1 MSRAGYADFFPA
13 APSVLAEKEKKKAQ
27 AEKQDRRARNVPDDY
42 DRESNAISVSD
53 LGGIASSSCAPISVG
68 APLPSGHLV
77 TTSTLTPTTTSSS
90 PPPPLLS
97 PSAGTATKG
106 DNPPPKLA
114 AQPTSTREPY
124 PLPPIPIPPPPA
136 PLTPKGT
143 PPAIKS
149 DPSRRNWKVKYDPFL
164 EKKGVPK
171 KSKEPILR
179 WDGEGITT
187 PVTDPRLEIER
198 YTHGPKDGKKRL
210 RSQGL
215 YRTRWKWDENYIGP
229 GPPSQILIT
238 GLSPLTTETE
248 ISMHFRPH
256 GDIQTLEIQI
266 DPATGGSLGVCS
278 IIYRDSPRSRSSAH
292 GAAKKAAQEVNG
304 SRVGIQ
310 RVRVELDR
318 DGLKCKKL
326 TGRIIEEKRRKE
338 VEAEKNRLKQPPPKL
353 SYGESGSR
361 PRSPSVRGNSPSGKD
376 SRTDSKSDDRTR
388 DQHPTPAQRPD
399 NYRALDHVGRLPYI
413 FITSRCIPGDER
425 YVRHLNGRLKNF
437 GLKEVLWDRTG
448 FYVVFRERRDMER
461 CFKVCDGD
469 RLFSYS
475 MIMEKHSGSHRS
487 PSPPLVARPEPR
499 KMGPN
504 ELVAEATNALMKDMK
519 LVLMKDL
526 RKRLA
531 APTIYDSLE
540 VGRLNKRRKVE
551 EEELQGSTV
560 GSRQALAVSSET
572 SIRSPT
578 ALLPA
583 LALKSA
589 EKLTSVVAK
598 SALPKPT
605 ALPRFKKRILAKAE
619 DSSTPEASPLLHG
632 SRTKLSKAD
641 ARPLAHRLNR
651 YDSDAGSDDESTIT
665 ENRPV
670 SRGSRALSLDT
681 GDDDSVSVA
690 PSANEGYRKR
700 KRSVGPTSKLRDT
713 AVSTDDEDQG
723 LEKDD
728 GSQGLHDLKKPRIDH
743 PEPYEDGEVFMVDD
757 PDEEPVPTTPHAPS
771 TTTQPKSA
779 MKHKSRAIESDSE
792 DYEDGMVFKVRAD
805 SKNEHHEVIN
815 VLDDEDDN
823 ESLEIGTTSRA
834 TRSRESRQKL
844 KAAETRINRDLLTV
858 PSFDVGEEEHDSD
871 MAGMD
876 VEVSWGVSTTEGPM
890 VTVQD
895 DPDAILD
902 TDGLQNLVKDA
913 EDFKFLN
920 HALAGAEPADLGN
933 VQTWAYKEKQLK
945 VAQNQSIVRSQEK
958 IEGFYRPNP
967 TGCAR
972 TEGYRRIPEAEKSM
986 YLPHRLQLAAKV
998 KSAAS
1003 TTQEATAATAT
1014 NTTKNPSSTS
1024 RMNRVNNRRLV
1035 VGLNNQ
1041 KQMLS
1046 SDADVMRFNQLKKRK
1061 KPVKFAR
1068 SAIHNWGLY
1077 AMENIS
1083 AGDMIIEYVGE
1094 IIRQQVADMREKKY
1108 LKSGIGSS
1116 YLFRIDDTTVID
1128 ATKAGGIARF
1138 INHSCTPNCTAKII
1152 KVEGSKRIVIYALR
1166 DIRENEELT
1175 YDYKFERELESEE
1188 RIPCLCGSSGCKGFL
1203 N

>member
-13 APSVLAEKEKKKAQ
+13 APSVLAEKEKKRAQ
-27 AEKQDRRARNVPDDY
+27 AEKQDRRGRNLPDDY
-42 DRESNAISVSD
+42 DRESNSISLSD
-53 LGGIASSSCAPISVG
+53 LGRIPSSSCAPISVG
-68 APLPSGHLV
+68 ASLPPGHLV

-97 PSAGTATKG
+97 PSAGTAAKG
-106 DNPPPKLA
+106 DHPPSKLA
-114 AQPTSTREPY
+114 AQTKRTREPY
-124 PLPPIPIPPPPA
+124 PLPPPPIPPPPA

-143 PPAIKS
+143 PPAIRS

-164 EKKGVPK
+164 EKKGIPK
-171 KSKEPILR
+171 QSKDPILR
-179 WDGEGITT
+179 WDGEGIAT
-187 PVTDPRLEIER
+187 PVADPRLEVEG
-198 YTHGPKDGKKRL
+198 YTDGSKTGKKRL

-256 GDIQTLEIQI
+256 GDIQTLEIRI
-266 DPATGGSLGVCS
+266 DPATGGSLGICS
-278 IIYRDSPRSRSSAH
+278 IIYRDSPRSRSPAH
-292 GAAKKAAQEVNG
+292 EAAKRAAQGVNG

-326 TGRIIEEKRRKE
+326 TGRILEERRRKE
-338 VEAEKNRLKQPPPKL
+338 AEAEKNRLKQPL
-353 SYGESGSR
+353 NVSCGESGSR
-361 PRSPSVRGNSPSGKD
+361 PRSPGAHGNSPSRQD
-376 SRTDSKSDDRTR
+376 SRTDGRSDDRGSDRSR
-388 DQHPTPAQRPD
+388 DQRLTPALRPD
-399 NYRALDHVGRLPYI
+399 SCRALDHVGRLPYI

-437 GLKEVLWDRTG
+437 GLKDIFWDRTG
-448 FYVVFRERRDMER
+448 FYVVFWERRDMER

-469 RLFSYS
+469 RLFSYT
-475 MIMEKHSGSHRS
+475 MIMEKHSGNHRS
-487 PSPPLVARPEPR
+487 PSPPPVARPEPR
-499 KMGPN
+499 KMGPG
-504 ELVAEATNALMKDMK
+504 ELIVEATNALMKDMK
-519 LVLMKDL
+519 LILMKDL

-551 EEELQGSTV
+551 EEEMQGIAA
-560 GSRQALAVSSET
+560 GSRQILAVSLET

-578 ALLPA
+578 TLLPA
-583 LALKSA
+583 LALKST
-589 EKLTSVVAK
+589 EKLTPAVAK
-598 SALPKPT
+598 SALQKPT
-605 ALPRFKKRILAKAE
+605 ALPRFKKRVLAKAE

-641 ARPLAHRLNR
+641 ARPLAHRLNQ
-651 YDSDAGSDDESTIT
+651 YNSDAGSDDESTIT

-681 GDDDSVSVA
+681 GDDDSVSA
-690 PSANEGYRKR
+690 TPLANEGYRKR
-700 KRSVGPTSKLRDT
+700 KRSVGPTSKLRGT
-713 AVSTDDEDQG
+713 AISTGGEDQDLG
-723 LEKDD
+723 KDD

-743 PEPYEDGEVFMVDD
+743 PEPYEDGEVFMEDEV
-757 PDEEPVPTTPHAPS
+757 DEEPTVTTPHRTSA
-771 TTTQPKSA
+771 TTTQPKPITENN
-779 MKHKSRAIESDSE
+779 SRAMESDSD
-792 DYEDGMVFKVRAD
+792 DYEDEMVFTKTAP
-805 SKNEHHEVIN
+805 EN
-815 VLDDEDDN
+815 VLDDEVDSRD
-823 ESLEIGTTSRA
+823 LEIEIPNRTA
-834 TRSRESRQKL
+834 QSRESRKNI
-844 KAAETRINRDLLTV
+844 KTAESRTNRGPLVV
-858 PSFDVGEEEHDSD
+858 PPFEAGEEGHDSE
-871 MAGMD
+871 MSGMD
-876 VEVSWGVSTTEGPM
+876 IEVSWGVSTTEGPM
-890 VTVQD
+890 VTVRD

-902 TDGLQNLVKDA
+902 IDGLQNLVKDA
-913 EDFKFLN
+913 EDYKFLSQ
-920 HALAGAEPADLGN
+920 ALVAAEPADLGN
-933 VQTWAYKEKQLK
+933 VQAWAYKEKQLK

-972 TEGYRRIPEAEKSM
+972 TEGYRRVPEAEKSM

-998 KSAAS
+998 KSAANRI
-1003 TTQEATAATAT
+1003 QEVTVATAT
-1014 NTTKNPSSTS
+1014 NTAKNPSSTS

-1083 AGDMIIEYVGE
+1083 SGDMIIEYVGE

>member
-13 APSVLAEKEKKKAQ
+13 APSVLAEKEKKRAQ
-27 AEKQDRRARNVPDDY
+27 AEKQDRRARNLPDDY
-42 DRESNAISVSD
+42 DRESNAISLSD
-53 LGGIASSSCAPISVG
+53 LGRIPSSSCAPISVG
-68 APLPSGHLV
+68 ASLPSGHLV
-77 TTSTLTPTTTSSS
+77 TTSTLTPTTSSSS

-97 PSAGTATKG
+97 PSAGTATKS
-106 DNPPPKLA
+106 DHPPSKLA
-114 AQPTSTREPY
+114 AQSTSTREPY
-124 PLPPIPIPPPPA
+124 PLPPPPIPPPPA

-149 DPSRRNWKVKYDPFL
+149 DPSRRNWKVRYDPFL
-164 EKKGVPK
+164 EKKGVSK

-187 PVTDPRLEIER
+187 PVTDPRLEVEG
-198 YTHGPKDGKKRL
+198 YTDGPKTGKKRL

-248 ISMHFRPH
+248 ISMHFRPY
-256 GDIQTLEIQI
+256 GDIQTLEIRI
-266 DPATGGSLGVCS
+266 DPATGGSLGICS
-278 IIYRDSPRSRSSAH
+278 IIYRDSPRSRSPAH
-292 GAAKKAAQEVNG
+292 EAAKKAAQEVNG
-304 SRVGIQ
+304 SRIGIQ

-326 TGRIIEEKRRKE
+326 TGRILEEKRRKE
-338 VEAEKNRLKQPPPKL
+338 AEAEKNRLKQPLNL

-361 PRSPSVRGNSPSGKD
+361 PRSPGAHGNSPSRRD
-376 SRTDSKSDDRTR
+376 SRTDGRSDDRGSDRSR
-388 DQHPTPAQRPD
+388 DQRSTPVPRPD

-437 GLKEVLWDRTG
+437 GLKDIFWDRTG
-448 FYVVFRERRDMER
+448 FYVVFWERRDMER

-469 RLFSYS
+469 RLFSYT
-475 MIMEKHSGSHRS
+475 MIMEKHPGSHRS
-487 PSPPLVARPEPR
+487 PSPPTVSRPEPR

-504 ELVAEATNALMKDMK
+504 ELVAEAADALMKDMK

-531 APTIYDSLE
+531 APTIYDCLE
-540 VGRLNKRRKVE
+540 VGMLSKRRKVE
-551 EEELQGSTV
+551 EEEAQGT
-560 GSRQALAVSSET
+560 
-572 SIRSPT
+572 T
-578 ALLPA
+578 A
-583 LALKSA
+583 
-589 EKLTSVVAK
+589 AK
-598 SALPKPT
+598 SALQKPT

-619 DSSTPEASPLLHG
+619 ESSTPEASPLLHG

-641 ARPLAHRLNR
+641 ARPLAHRLNQ
-651 YDSDAGSDDESTIT
+651 YNSDAGSDDESTIT

-681 GDDDSVSVA
+681 GDDDSASVTL
-690 PSANEGYRKR
+690 SANEGYRKR
-700 KRSVGPTSKLRDT
+700 KRSVGPTSKLRGT

-728 GSQGLHDLKKPRIDH
+728 GSQGLHDLKKPRIDR
-743 PEPYEDGEVFMVDD
+743 PEPYEDGEVFMEDEV
-757 PDEEPVPTTPHAPS
+757 DEEPAVTTPHRAS
-771 TTTQPKSA
+771 ATTTQLNPITKNRP
-779 MKHKSRAIESDSE
+779 RAIESDSE
-792 DYEDGMVFKVRAD
+792 DYEDEMVFSKAD
-805 SKNEHHEVIN
+805 PENENELVN
-815 VLDDEDDN
+815 VLDHVDE
-823 ESLEIGTTSRA
+823 SRGLEIEIPNRTTQ
-834 TRSRESRQKL
+834 SRESCK
-844 KAAETRINRDLLTV
+844 KIKTAEPRTNWDHVAV
-858 PSFDVGEEEHDSD
+858 PSFDADEEGHDND

-876 VEVSWGVSTTEGPM
+876 IEVSWGVSTTEGPM
-890 VTVQD
+890 VTVRD

-902 TDGLQNLVKDA
+902 IDGLQNLVKDA
-913 EDFKFLN
+913 EDFKFLTQ
-920 HALAGAEPADLGN
+920 ALAAVEPAVLDN
-933 VQTWAYKEKQLK
+933 VQAWAYKEKQLK
-945 VAQNQSIVRSQEK
+945 VAQSQSIVRSQEK
-958 IEGFYRPNP
+958 IEGFYHRNP

-972 TEGYRRIPEAEKSM
+972 TEGYRRVPEAEKSM

-998 KSAAS
+998 KSAANRI
-1003 TTQEATAATAT
+1003 QEVTATTAT
-1014 NTTKNPSSTS
+1014 NTAKNPSSTS

>member
-13 APSVLAEKEKKKAQ
+13 APSVLAEKEKKRAQ
-27 AEKQDRRARNVPDDY
+27 AERQDRRARNVPDDY

-53 LGGIASSSCAPISVG
+53 PGHIHSSSCAPISVG
-68 APLPSGHLV
+68 VSLPSGHLV

-97 PSAGTATKG
+97 PSAGTTAKG
-106 DNPPPKLA
+106 DYPPNKLA
-114 AQPTSTREPY
+114 AQSTSAREPY
-124 PLPPIPIPPPPA
+124 PLPPPPIPPPLA

-164 EKKGVPK
+164 EKKSTTR
-171 KSKEPILR
+171 KSREPILR

-187 PVTDPRLEIER
+187 PVTDPRLEVGR
-198 YTHGPKDGKKRL
+198 YTDGPKTGKKRL

-256 GDIQTLEIQI
+256 GDIQTLEIRI
-266 DPATGGSLGVCS
+266 DPATGGSLGICS
-278 IIYRDSPRSRSSAH
+278 IIYRDGPRSRSPAH
-292 GAAKKAAQEVNG
+292 EAAKRAAQEVNG

-326 TGRIIEEKRRKE
+326 TGRILEEKRRKE
-338 VEAEKNRLKQPPPKL
+338 AEAEKNRLKQPL
-353 SYGESGSR
+353 NISYGELGSR
-361 PRSPSVRGNSPSGKD
+361 PRSPSARGSSPSRRD
-376 SRTDSKSDDRTR
+376 SRIDGRSDDRSR
-388 DQHPTPAQRPD
+388 DQRPTPAPRPD

-437 GLKEVLWDRTG
+437 GLKDILWDRTG
-448 FYVVFRERRDMER
+448 FYVVFWERRDMER

-469 RLFSYS
+469 RLFSYT
-475 MIMEKHSGSHRS
+475 MIMEKHPGSNRS
-487 PSPPLVARPEPR
+487 PSPPPVARPELR

-504 ELVAEATNALMKDMK
+504 ELVVEATNALMKDMK

-540 VGRLNKRRKVE
+540 VGRFNKRRKVE
-551 EEELQGSTV
+551 EEEVQGITA
-560 GSRQALAVSSET
+560 GSHQVLAVSLEA

-578 ALLPA
+578 TLLPT
-583 LALKSA
+583 LALKST
-589 EKLTSVVAK
+589 EKLTSAVAK
-598 SALPKPT
+598 SALQKPT
-605 ALPRFKKRILAKAE
+605 ALPRFKKRILTKAE

-632 SRTKLSKAD
+632 SRTRLSKAD
-641 ARPLAHRLNR
+641 ARPLAHRLNQ
-651 YDSDAGSDDESTIT
+651 YNSDAGSDDESTIT

-690 PSANEGYRKR
+690 LSANEGYRKR

-713 AVSTDDEDQG
+713 AVSTDDEDHS

-743 PEPYEDGEVFMVDD
+743 PRPYEDGEVFMGDEV
-757 PDEEPVPTTPHAPS
+757 DEEPAVATPHRTS
-771 TTTQPKSA
+771 TTTPQLKPITKN
-779 MKHKSRAIESDSE
+779 KSRTIESDSE
-792 DYEDGMVFKVRAD
+792 YYEDEMVFTKAD
-805 SKNEHHEVIN
+805 PKDESELVN
-815 VLDDEDDN
+815 VLDDEDDRGP
-823 ESLEIGTTSRA
+823 EIEIPNRTTL
-834 TRSRESRQKL
+834 SREPRKRIKTTESR
-844 KAAETRINRDLLTV
+844 TNRDLLAV
-858 PSFDVGEEEHDSD
+858 PSFDADEEKHDSE

-876 VEVSWGVSTTEGPM
+876 IEVSWGVSTTEGPM

-902 TDGLQNLVKDA
+902 IDSLQNLVKDA
-913 EDFKFLN
+913 EDFKFLAQ
-920 HALAGAEPADLGN
+920 ALAAVEPADLGN
-933 VQTWAYKEKQLK
+933 VQAWAYKEKQLK
-945 VAQNQSIVRSQEK
+945 VAQKQSIARSQEK

-972 TEGYRRIPEAEKSM
+972 TEGYRRVPEAEKSM

-998 KSAAS
+998 KSAANKIP
-1003 TTQEATAATAT
+1003 EVTAAAVT
-1014 NTTKNPSSTS
+1014 NPTKNPSSTS